1 MELLTRYCLLR
12 PLGGNA
18 VGLMGHLSYLMTVM
32 IITDCIDMSVRFEH
46 HVVGYRGPT
55 FLFISFQ
62 NFLFLLAV
70 DCPWK

>member
-1 MELLTRYCLLR
+1 
-12 PLGGNA
+12 
-18 VGLMGHLSYLMTVM
+18 MTVM